1 MAGSIRTMEIPKL
14 RIGSFEFASRLL
26 VGTGKYETYELMR
39 DEDFLKRGM
48 MQEIEQPERGKV
60 TVAGWP
66 LQMSGSHVPIKPTP
80 VHGSNNEDVYGEWLG
95 MEADKVKAMR
105 ERGEI

>member
-1 MAGSIRTMEIPKL
+1 
-14 RIGSFEFASRLL
+14 
-26 VGTGKYETYELMR
+26 MR

-66 LQMSGSHVPIKPTP
+66 LQMSGSHVPIKPAP

-95 MEADKVKAMR
+95 LEADEVKGMR